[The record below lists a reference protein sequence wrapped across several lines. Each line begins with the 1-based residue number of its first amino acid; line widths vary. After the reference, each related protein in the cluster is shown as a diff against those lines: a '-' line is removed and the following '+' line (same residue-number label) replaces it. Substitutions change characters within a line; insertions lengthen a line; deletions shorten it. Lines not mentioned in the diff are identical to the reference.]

1 MPPKGAQQQPH
12 RGTRAGYKSRKKTF
26 YEAQDIVQQATYD
39 TFGVWLSKRT
49 YDRLTQQEVDLVCE
63 FILLDERPIEHEIWD
78 RIGRFYREVSAAI
91 GRARRGAEEAAR
103 APESGEGAAAA
114 SSEPSAPSKAAAP
127 KQQPKPLATK
137 PKAAPKLGISG
148 PTKDLY
154 FPSRRDPLRERRAP
168 EEEREEEDTSGRP
181 ASEPRQRHRS
191 RSVDLGAAGG
201 APRAESLT
209 RSRRVRTPPR
219 RRAQESRNVQ
229 ELRLR
234 GNLFAAL
241 AAEDS
246 DVEVEVEVDEPAPK
260 TADDPEQEEEQ
271 EQEAEPPAPEGA
283 AFGAPGENAE
293 GAEEEEAPEADVEVS
308 PSPSEATREVRV
320 GVKRGSVTRRP
331 LILAPATEAFPTV
344 RVDSQGAW
352 VRVREPPSQPSFVR
366 RAPPPPRVQREAH
379 QGDEEEALSAPDPY
393 DLPDD
398 AWLEPRA
405 FRESHTSR
413 GFPRGVTVHSLSD
426 SGEEA
431 AGQGAAPGAPAQPRA
446 PPAKRPFERGEVV
459 EAEAHPPPLQRRR
472 PQEAQQEQRRV
483 ILRPAAKGAAPATK
497 SVPLRVPKPAVLPE
511 RSRPQRVVPEAVDGE
526 LEGEARQART
536 RTRSPKPKVT
546 TASSPPPR
554 THSS

>member
-1 MPPKGAQQQPH
+1 MRAAGQPAAPSQTDRERPDVSPRNCTTTSPQKHYKRNLSRGA
-12 RGTRAGYKSRKKTF
+12 S
-26 YEAQDIVQQATYD
+26 YD

-49 YDRLTQQEVDLVCE
+49 YDRLTQAEIDLVCE
-63 FILLDERPIEHEIWD
+63 FVLLDERPIEHEIWD

-127 KQQPKPLATK
+127 KQQPKPQAAK

-154 FPSRRDPLRERRAP
+154 FPSRRDPLRRGRAP
-168 EEEREEEDTSGRP
+168 AEEQEEEDTSGRP
-181 ASEPRQRHRS
+181 ASEPRQRYRS

-219 RRAQESRNVQ
+219 RRAQESRSVQ

-246 DVEVEVEVDEPAPK
+246 DVDVEVEVDEPAPK
-260 TADDPEQEEEQ
+260 AADDPEQEEQEEQEEEQ

-293 GAEEEEAPEADVEVS
+293 GAEEEEAPEADVEVEVPPSGSDRTRS

-344 RVDSQGAW
+344 RVDGFGLESQLHNRPLSGARRPRRGCS
-352 VRVREPPSQPSFVR
+352 VRHTRGTRKKHSVHLIRLICRTTLGWSPARSGRATLLGVFVGVLPCIPSATQGRKGLRARVLPLAHRPDRERLQPR
-366 RAPPPPRVQREAH
+366 GP
-379 QGDEEEALSAPDPY
+379 LSA
-393 DLPDD
+393 
-398 AWLEPRA
+398 
-405 FRESHTSR
+405 
-413 GFPRGVTVHSLSD
+413 
-426 SGEEA
+426 
-431 AGQGAAPGAPAQPRA
+431 
-446 PPAKRPFERGEVV
+446 
-459 EAEAHPPPLQRRR
+459 
-472 PQEAQQEQRRV
+472 
-483 ILRPAAKGAAPATK
+483 
-497 SVPLRVPKPAVLPE
+497 
-511 RSRPQRVVPEAVDGE
+511 
-526 LEGEARQART
+526 ARW
-536 RTRSPKPKVT
+536 
-546 TASSPPPR
+546 
-554 THSS
+554 